1 MTEVTLE
8 DLAKRLEALERKFA
22 ERDAPSKDWRR
33 VAGMFEGSEF
43 MKQVDE
49 EVAAMGEA
57 ERQAAREG
65 APSDT
70 RSTATT

>member
-1 MTEVTLE
+1 MPELTLE
-8 DLAKRLEALERKFA
+8 ALAKRIEALEQKLA
-22 ERDAPSKDWRR
+22 ERDAPKKDWRR

-49 EVAAMGEA
+49 EVAAMREA

-65 APSDT
+65 
-70 RSTATT
+70 RSE

>member
-49 EVAAMGEA
+49 EVAAMREA

-65 APSDT
+65 
-70 RSTATT
+70 RFE